1 MRSMYFLAVLLLSFT
16 TTSFSQTAVGIE
28 GGIGMSS
35 MHFAPSTYPILYTTA
50 STGAIFSGKLGG
62 LIDVPLN
69 KHIYFQAGLSVSRR
83 GAVRQFSYYKND
95 SFNEQ
100 VNQTLSIYYAD
111 MPLSVLYK
119 SGMQGKGRFIA
130 GIGATFS
137 YIIGGNNKLSDYSVY
152 NDTLSNT
159 NSNGKIIDGSTIH
172 AFDLGL
178 NMCAGYELSAGLF
191 FKAYYTIGINDVGIG
206 TEIDKNRMWGISA
219 GYFFGK
225 SRNVNKEADDLID
238 KTPE

>member
-1 MRSMYFLAVLLLSFT
+1 MRSIFFLVFALISFT
-16 TTSFSQTAVGIE
+16 TSAFSQAAVGIE

-35 MHFAPSTYPILYTTA
+35 MHFAPSTYPILYTSA
-50 STGAIFSGKLGG
+50 STGAIFSGKIGTLAD
-62 LIDVPLN
+62 IPLN
-69 KHIYFQAGLSVSRR
+69 KHIYFQAGLSLSRR
-83 GAVRQFSYYKND
+83 GSVRQFSYYEND
-95 SFNEQ
+95 SFNEH

-111 MPLSVLYK
+111 APLSVIYK

-137 YIIGGNNKLSDYSVY
+137 YIIGGNNKLSDYSVFK
-152 NDTLSNT
+152 DTLTNT
-159 NSNGKIIDGSTIH
+159 SSNGKIIDGSTIH

-178 NMCAGYELSAGLF
+178 NMCAGYELPTGLF
-191 FKAYYTIGINDVGIG
+191 FKVYYTIGVNDVGIG
-206 TEIDKNRMWGISA
+206 TEVDKNRMWGISA

-225 SRNVNKEADDLID
+225 SRDVNKETDDLID